1 MFKLRPAPEREPA
14 ASVFSIHQTDEE
26 VRDAVIQ
33 HYFAPE
39 ELVQARHMAEETGS
53 YEEAIRYLVQLG
65 QDSLRDSAEA
75 RPPRVYITIPGGR
88 IIIHHPARLGVDN
101 PVLYTFSIAH
111 LACQAFPPPTTRSA
125 PASVPAS
132 DPVPLQ
138 PLFFDSPPAALT
150 KEVASPVA
158 RAHTNGGAKGAR
170 AKRGTFVQ
178 QPVSLG
184 NKSWSYTR
192 EGWVLKHGWL
202 GYVLKPFPE
211 GGASVDLVHLVS
223 HRVMATISL
232 ADVDETTHARLQAW
246 VCEVHALTDWSRGI
260 QALLREQAGKQK
272 LRAWSALLEQ
282 RWKEQQKT
290 PMQVSFF

>member
-138 PLFFDSPPAALT
+138 PLFFDSPQL
-150 KEVASPVA
+150 
-158 RAHTNGGAKGAR
+158 
-170 AKRGTFVQ
+170 
-178 QPVSLG
+178 L
-184 NKSWSYTR
+184 
-192 EGWVLKHGWL
+192 
-202 GYVLKPFPE
+202 
-211 GGASVDLVHLVS
+211 
-223 HRVMATISL
+223 
-232 ADVDETTHARLQAW
+232 
-246 VCEVHALTDWSRGI
+246 SRRRW
-260 QALLREQAGKQK
+260 QALSHERTQTGERKEHGRNAAHLSSSPSVWGTKAG
-272 LRAWSALLEQ
+272 R
-282 RWKEQQKT
+282 T
-290 PMQVSFF
+290 PGKDGC